1 MRYQFLMA
9 GYFDIDP
16 EKNCTPVI
24 EVVYYAKMEETI
36 INETLVITKEI
47 VQSGIAL
54 AAPMASITAFFFWT
68 RAHHYEMTYEASFE
82 RMCKAMGIDNP

>member
-1 MRYQFLMA
+1 MA

-47 VQSGIAL
+47 V
-54 AAPMASITAFFFWT
+54 
-68 RAHHYEMTYEASFE
+68 
-82 RMCKAMGIDNP
+82 